1 MNFNGRVGPK
11 LEYFIKTQSLR
22 HIAWNLFSRKNAEGY
37 FTLFGGLPP
46 MLTFQ
51 AAVAAA
57 PLGVYR
63 AQTSDYSL
71 IPASMDPLVIQDK
84 LWMKLRDDARLI
96 LFALQKLGAVLRQDP
111 GHRLFAQLA
120 PLEKEAADFA
130 GLATARLDLFFDGD
144 DLKVIEANTTIPAM
158 QAYSDM
164 IRRAYGEAF
173 HPQKKI
179 EHSNSDDLLHSLLE
193 HYERTGGK
201 SARPRLA
208 IVARAGD
215 SQRAELFWLQRAWQA
230 QGYETL
236 LLTPDEIEIRKGL
249 LWGAAQPLDLVYRH
263 IFAHRLAPNSA
274 FARACLQAER
284 YRVFNPIAAHLEAKG
299 VLAELSRYAADP
311 QLGLSI
317 GLKDDEVDATV
328 RRVAWSRLLERG
340 PASLPDGT
348 QVSDLISWVK
358 ERPQELVVKSSLGYG
373 GHGIFIGSSFSEKS
387 SLDRAR
393 KLLAVSHEV
402 SWPELIEAL
411 LKMGGGQWIVQRKV
425 SGRKIR
431 HRFWSEGQWME
442 KETFID
448 CSIFTNSG
456 VNFRPH
462 GGACRFSTDAI
473 VNIGQGGG
481 LMPLLLES
489 ELR

>member
-1 MNFNGRVGPK
+1 MSERD
-11 LEYFIKTQSLR
+11 KTS
-22 HIAWNLFSRKNAEGY
+22 I
-37 FTLFGGLPP
+37 T
-46 MLTFQ
+46 TFQ
-51 AAVAAA
+51 SAVAAA
-57 PLGVYR
+57 PLGVFHSQEKR
-63 AQTSDYSL
+63 YSL
-71 IPASMDPLVIQDK
+71 IPASMEPLVIPDAVWLK
-84 LWMKLRDDARLI
+84 LKDDARLI
-96 LFALQKLGAVLRQDP
+96 LSALQKLGAVLRRDR
-111 GHRLFAQLA
+111 GHQLLTQLA

-144 DLKVIEANTTIPAM
+144 DLQVIEANTTIPAM

-179 EHSNSDDLLHSLLE
+179 EHSNTDDLLHSLLE
-193 HYERTGGK
+193 HYQRTGGK
-201 SARPRLA
+201 ATKPRLA
-208 IVARAGD
+208 IIARSGD
-215 SQRAELFWLQRAWQA
+215 SQLAELVWLQREWQA

-236 LLTPDEIEIRKGL
+236 LLTPDEIEIRKGQ

-263 IFAHRLAPNSA
+263 IFAHRLAPDSA
-274 FARACLQAER
+274 FAKACLQSEH
-284 YRVFNPIAAHLEAKG
+284 YRIFNPIAAHLEAKG
-299 VLAELSRYAADP
+299 VLAELSRYAADT

-328 RRVAWSRLLERG
+328 RRVAWSRLLNRG

-348 QVSDLISWVK
+348 EITNLIDWVK

-373 GHGIFIGSSFSEKS
+373 GHGIFIGSGLSEKS
-387 SLDRAR
+387 SQDRAR

-402 SWPELIEAL
+402 TWPELIEAL
-411 LKMGGGQWIVQRKV
+411 LTMGEGQWIVQRKV

-431 HRFWSEGQWME
+431 HRFWSEGQWLE

-456 VNFRPH
+456 VSFRPH